1 MKNEMMNEKKKMNE
15 IKNQKQNII
24 RTRII
29 KKMEQVERKL
39 RKKIK
44 GIETNIQV
52 KKVRHRE
59 SESQKGNN
67 TRIIENNAKKKK

>member
-1 MKNEMMNEKKKMNE
+1 MKNKMKNEMKKTNQ
-15 IKNQKQNII
+15 IKNENQNII

-44 GIETNIQV
+44 GIEINIQV
-52 KKVRHRE
+52 KKSTTQRE
-59 SESQKGNN
+59 
-67 TRIIENNAKKKK
+67 

>member
-1 MKNEMMNEKKKMNE
+1 MKNEEKKMNQ

-29 KKMEQVERKL
+29 KKSGTVERKL

-44 GIETNIQV
+44 GIEINIQV
-52 KKVRHRE
+52 KKSTAQRE
-59 SESQKGNN
+59 
-67 TRIIENNAKKKK
+67 

>member
-1 MKNEMMNEKKKMNE
+1 MKNKMKKTNQ

-24 RTRII
+24 RTGII
-29 KKMEQVERKL
+29 KKVEQVGRKL

-52 KKVRHRE
+52 KKVLHKE
-59 SESQKGNN
+59 SESQKDNN
-67 TRIIENNAKKKK
+67 TRIIEITL

>member
-1 MKNEMMNEKKKMNE
+1 MKNKMKNEKKKMNQ
-15 IKNQKQNII
+15 IKNQNQNII

-29 KKMEQVERKL
+29 KKVEQVERKL

-52 KKVRHRE
+52 KKSTAQRE
-59 SESQKGNN
+59 
-67 TRIIENNAKKKK
+67 